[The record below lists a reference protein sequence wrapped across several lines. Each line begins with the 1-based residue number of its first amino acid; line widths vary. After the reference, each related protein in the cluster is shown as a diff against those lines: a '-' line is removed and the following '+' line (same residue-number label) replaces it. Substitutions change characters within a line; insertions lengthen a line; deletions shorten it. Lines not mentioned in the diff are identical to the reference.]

1 MKAID
6 VFESPFVVFG
16 IFFLFSL
23 IKALQARLPQTY
35 VAYSPF
41 LIGLLLKFEFLAASF
56 GPWNLYLI
64 NASYIKVS
72 DSF

>member
-1 MKAID
+1 M
-6 VFESPFVVFG
+6 
-16 IFFLFSL
+16 L

-56 GPWNLYLI
+56 WTMEF
-64 NASYIKVS
+64 VF
-72 DSF
+72 D